1 MSRLHRSALLALVL
15 LIAVS
20 LWLLAR
26 QQTNAGAAAEEIS
39 LADGGSART
48 LTESRAAAPLVLP
61 VSESESERSSE
72 GTIEESARIV
82 LTPAQTLAACLAEL
96 ERAFDANYSP
106 RAFDAQLASVVAR
119 HGLARDAAVQAELCA
134 RLEAP
139 ATDTAGVVRLLALAR
154 GAQLS
159 GARGALALV
168 SARQRAWSAAEGAL
182 DRGAQR
188 QEALRGLA
196 ALGGIKEVTRL
207 YQLLAEAPEADEAP
221 LRTALASVRDGS
233 ALAQCLERS
242 LQLGEQRKAL
252 LIWGAAEESV
262 ARETASGDATRV
274 RALQARLRGA
284 LTQTM
289 EQRQRVP
296 VLAERALAISHLL
309 DPQQAREQARRW
321 LGDAELSPEL
331 RRQAQ
336 DALKGGSD
344 VLERLEQALVDPQ
357 AGDEARLLAIEGA
370 MHQRMPPALRAT
382 VRASLRDL
390 SQQSGAQ
397 GRRALHA
404 LATLQDPADLELLRS
419 IARDGTDPL
428 ARAAARNALNRAE
441 SEWKREDL

>member
-15 LIAVS
+15 LLAVS

-26 QQTNAGAAAEEIS
+26 QQTHIGAAAEELS
-39 LADGGSART
+39 LADGASARA
-48 LTESRAAAPLVLP
+48 LTESHAAAPLVLP

-82 LTPAQTLAACLAEL
+82 LTPAQTLAACLEEL
-96 ERAFDANYSP
+96 ERAFGANYTP
-106 RAFDAQLASVVAR
+106 RAFDAQLATIVAR
-119 HGLARDAAVQAELCA
+119 YGLAQDAAVQAELCA

-139 ATDTAGVVRLLALAR
+139 ATDTAGVVRLMALAR
-154 GAQLS
+154 GAQLA
-159 GARGALALV
+159 GARGAMALV

-182 DRGAQR
+182 DRGSQR

-207 YQLLAEAPEADEAP
+207 YQMLVEASEADEAP

-233 ALAQCLERS
+233 ALAQSLERS

-252 LIWGAAEESV
+252 LIWGAAEEAV
-262 ARETASGDATRV
+262 ARETAGGDATRI
-274 RALQARLRGA
+274 RGLQTRLRGA

-289 EQRQRVP
+289 DQRQRAP
-296 VLAERALAISHLL
+296 ALAERALAISQLL

-321 LGDAELSPEL
+321 LGDTELSPEL

-336 DALKGGSD
+336 DALKGGAGG
-344 VLERLEQALVDPQ
+344 LERLEQALSDPK
-357 AGDEARLLAIEGA
+357 AGEDARLLAIEGA
-370 MHQRMPPALRAT
+370 MHQRMPPALRDSA
-382 VRASLRDL
+382 RAFLRDL

-404 LATLQDPADLELLRS
+404 LATLQDPADLDLLRS

-428 ARAAARNALNRAE
+428 ARAAARNALHRAE

>member
-26 QQTNAGAAAEEIS
+26 QQTRPGAAPEEIS
-39 LADGGSART
+39 L
-48 LTESRAAAPLVLP
+48 TESGSTRSQNEFHAAAPLVLP
-61 VSESESERSSE
+61 APEAEGARSSE

-82 LTPAQTLAACLAEL
+82 LTPAQTLAACLSEL
-96 ERAFDANYSP
+96 ERAFDANYTP
-106 RAFDAQLASVVAR
+106 RAFDAQLASIVAR
-119 HGLARDAAVQAELCA
+119 HGLAQDGAVQAELCA

-168 SARQRAWSAAEGAL
+168 SSRQRAWSAAEGAL
-182 DRGAQR
+182 DRGPQR

-196 ALGGIKEVTRL
+196 ALGGVKEVTRL
-207 YQLLAEAPEADEAP
+207 YQLLVESDESGEAP

-242 LQLGEQRKAL
+242 LQLSDTRKAL
-252 LIWGAAEESV
+252 MVWGAAEEAV
-262 ARETASGDATRV
+262 ARERGQGDSARTR
-274 RALQARLRGA
+274 AMYARLRGA
-284 LTQTM
+284 LSQAM
-289 EQRQRVP
+289 QERQRLP
-296 VLAERALAISHLL
+296 ALAERALAISQLL
-309 DPQQAREQARRW
+309 DPQQAREQARNW
-321 LGDAELSPEL
+321 LGDATLAPGL
-331 RRQAQ
+331 RQSAQ
-336 DALKGGSD
+336 EALKNGAGALEQ
-344 VLERLEQALVDPQ
+344 LERTLADPG
-357 AGDEARLLAIEGA
+357 AGGEARLLAIEGA
-370 MHQRMPPALRAT
+370 MHQNMPPGLRASA
-382 VRASLRDL
+382 RACLRDL
-390 SQQSGAQ
+390 AQQSGAQ

-404 LATLQDPADLELLRS
+404 LASLQDPSDLDLLRS